1 MYPIYVAISLVIA
14 HLTSAQPTLTE
25 TLYGSVIFTRYGERT
40 PLISSFDNV
49 LTPVGAQQLYSAG
62 QQFRSRYIT
71 PSSDSTDGSVVT
83 NSSIMGISPRTI
95 DNSQIYAAS
104 LVDEYVVNSAQAFL
118 QGLYPPA
125 NVTDVNAAQSILANG
140 SVTVNPLGGYQYPRL
155 ATASPNDPAVIWLA
169 GNVNCPQYD
178 VSGTNYF
185 GSQAFT
191 STQQSTRAFYT
202 GLEASILNGI
212 LPDSSV
218 GFYNAYGIFDYANY
232 GYEHNSSIHSSLS
245 TDDLQKLR
253 LLADQKQF
261 ALNGDLTAS
270 GKSQGDQI
278 RAIAGRTIAGRILGL
293 LLGNIETEGF
303 NNKISALFGS
313 YEPFLAFFSLAQ
325 LSSFDPNFSGIP
337 DYGSSMVFELFS
349 VGDNGTSKNYPDE
362 SELKVRFLF
371 RNGTGDGAKLVAYP
385 LFGRGRSQTVMSLG
399 DFIAGI
405 KQIMIPSIGS
415 WCNVC
420 SSQSVFCSAY
430 ANQTGYLSGDGDD
443 NDESSSSGG
452 GMAPAVAGVIGAVVT
467 LAVTGIAVA
476 AAMLLGGVRFHRSSA
491 KRRSEL
497 GGFKAGEKLASDP
510 DLTSGAKGG
519 AGASVTDK
527 GHERVGSWELAD
539 KKKADDGRL
548 GSSSRSMHKDD
559 DELSISPF
567 DDPVK
572 ADERV

>member
-1 MYPIYVAISLVIA
+1 MFFIAVALSLVIA
-14 HLTSAQPTLTE
+14 DRSHAQRTLTE
-25 TLYGSVIFTRYGERT
+25 TVYGSVIFTRYGERT
-40 PLISSFDNV
+40 PLISSLDNV
-49 LTPVGAQQLYSAG
+49 LTPFGAQQLHSAG

-71 PSSDSTDGSVVT
+71 PLSGSTDGSVVT

-95 DNSQIYAAS
+95 NNSQIYAAS

-140 SVTVNPLGGYQYPRL
+140 SVTVNPLGGYQYAQL

-191 STQQSTRAFYT
+191 SIQQSTRAFYT
-202 GLEASILNGI
+202 GLEASMLEGI

-232 GYEHNSSIHSSLS
+232 GYNHNSSIHGSLS
-245 TDDLQKLR
+245 TADLQKLR

-270 GKSQGDQI
+270 GKTQGDQI
-278 RAIAGRTIAGRILGL
+278 RAISGRTLAGRILGL
-293 LLGNIETEGF
+293 MLGNIETEGS
-303 NNKISALFGS
+303 NNKISAMFGS

-349 VGDNGTSKNYPDE
+349 VGDNGTSKTYPDE

-371 RNGTGDGAKLVAYP
+371 RNGTGDGSQLVAYP
-385 LFGRGRSQTVMSLG
+385 LFGRGRSQTVMSLN
-399 DFIAGI
+399 DFFAGM
-405 KQIMIPSIGS
+405 KKIMIPSVGS
-415 WCNVC
+415 WCYTC
-420 SSQSVFCSAY
+420 SSQSLFCSAY
-430 ANQTGYLSGDGDD
+430 ANRTGYLSGYGDD
-443 NDESSSSGG
+443 NESNSSGG
-452 GMAPAVAGVIGAVVT
+452 GMAPPVAGVIGAVVT
-467 LAVTGIAVA
+467 LAVTAIAVA

-527 GHERVGSWELAD
+527 GHERIGSWELAD
-539 KKKADDGRL
+539 KKKTDEGEL
-548 GSSSRSMHKDD
+548 GNPSRSMPKDD
-559 DELSISPF
+559 DELSINPF